1 MINAIN
7 LFRRTKGCFN
17 SYFCSTKRY
26 SNVFILHFIDFYSQ
40 QSFSNTKIPIIDLR
54 EIKDNIVYITNQSR
68 NYFIYKMEKGLYSGN
83 SLTKTHKLYKKNRGS
98 LSSLDE
104 SALKHYEKF
113 PSSSLTNFR
122 KYLQNPSMRNTFAD
136 FKSPLKTQ

>member
-1 MINAIN
+1 
-7 LFRRTKGCFN
+7 
-17 SYFCSTKRY
+17 
-26 SNVFILHFIDFYSQ
+26 
-40 QSFSNTKIPIIDLR
+40 
-54 EIKDNIVYITNQSR
+54 
-68 NYFIYKMEKGLYSGN
+68 MEKGLYSGN

-104 SALKHYEKF
+104 SALKHYEQF